1 MKKEIRNQYKQ
12 RMTRVGTR
20 IIQSKAFEVGE
31 CKKGSRN
38 LWQVGNEIVRRKKIG
53 IQLTKKSSTVGNR
66 NC

>member
-1 MKKEIRNQYKQ
+1 
-12 RMTRVGTR
+12 MTRVGTR

-38 LWQVGNEIVRRKKIG
+38 LWQVGNKIVRRKKLG
-53 IQLTKKSSTVGNR
+53 IQQTKKTSTVGNR